1 MANPLV
7 HAIVVMIAILIPGG
21 LLVYMAWRAHKSR
34 LKGKSQHTSVKP
46 PTPFDATAAFMA
58 MYPPLSL
65 RAQSRRAR
73 LDRIKAF
80 KSSKQRR

>member
-7 HAIVVMIAILIPGG
+7 HAIVVMIAILVPGG
-21 LLVYMAWRAHKSR
+21 LLLYMAWRAHKAR
-34 LKGKSQHTSVKP
+34 LEDTSQYTSVKP
-46 PTPFDATAAFMA
+46 PTPADATAAFMA

-65 RAQSRRAR
+65 RAKSCKPR
-73 LDRIKAF
+73 LDRIKYF